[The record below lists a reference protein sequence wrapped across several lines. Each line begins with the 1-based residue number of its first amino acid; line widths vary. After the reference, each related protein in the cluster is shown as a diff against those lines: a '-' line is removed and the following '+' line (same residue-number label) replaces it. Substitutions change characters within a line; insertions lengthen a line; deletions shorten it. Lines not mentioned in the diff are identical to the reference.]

1 MRVECELV
9 IFDCDG
15 VLVDS
20 EAIALIVM
28 RDALR
33 DAGLPLDVATVRR
46 RFLGRSLA
54 SVTAELAGEGIEF
67 GALRSAAMDKELR
80 RRFEA
85 ELVAVPGMTAL
96 IDRLAVP
103 CCVASSSHVARL
115 HHSLQTIDLLRR
127 FPNAVFSADAVSR
140 GKPHPDLF
148 EHAAR
153 RMGAAPAACIVVED
167 SVPGLM
173 AARAAGM
180 QAIPFA
186 GGLHLA
192 DPADRPPVDGGWV
205 EDAASLAALLPLRTG

>member
-1 MRVECELV
+1 MPVQCELV

-20 EAIALIVM
+20 EAIALSVM
-28 RDALR
+28 QGALA
-33 DAGLPLDVATVRR
+33 DAGLPLDVAAIRR

-54 SVTAELAGEGIEF
+54 SVTADLAGEGIEF
-67 GALRSAAMDKELR
+67 GAPRRAAMDGELR

-85 ELVAVPGMTAL
+85 ELVAVPGMAAL

-115 HHSLQTIDLLRR
+115 HHSLETVGLLRR
-127 FPNAVFSADAVSR
+127 FPNAVFSADAVAR

-153 RMGAAPAACIVVED
+153 RMGAAPAGCVVVED
-167 SVPGLM
+167 SAPGLL

-180 QAIPFA
+180 RAVPFA
-186 GGLHLA
+186 GGSHLA
-192 DPADRPPVDGGWV
+192 DPADRPPIDGEWV
-205 EDAASLAALLPLRTG
+205 ESAKDLAALLPVRPG